1 MQCMSPSNN
10 FPQSD
15 RKLNDLRDEVSQQHL
30 AGTLTLPRFHPQ
42 PTPSSFLHHLQAFTF
57 PTPPSTSKA
66 PSSTSMELAMGAIGS
81 VLPRL
86 AELLMEE
93 YKLQKCVKHDVESL
107 SRELAAMHIALEKV
121 AKVPREQLEPDVKLW
136 ASNVR
141 ELSYAVEDAIDTFIA
156 RVVEGSNHVNPV
168 DQGFFKRILNKT
180 SDLIKKGKAR
190 RKIAEGIG
198 DIKELAEEVAK
209 LRARYKFDAAAAATP
224 ATATVDPRILALYKD
239 VAELVG
245 IEEARDELIGMLSRP
260 GDDQLKIVSI
270 VGFGGLGKTTLAK
283 VVYDK
288 LKGQFD
294 CGAFVSVGQN
304 PDMKKVFTDIIYDLD
319 RQRYI
324 SIHNSK
330 MDERLL
336 INELRDFLQNKR
348 YIIIIDDIWDEK
360 LWEYIKCAFYKNKL
374 CSRIITT
381 TRKVTV
387 SKACCSHDDA
397 IYRMKPLS
405 DAASKRLFFRRIFK
419 HDNGCPPELEQV
431 QTRDQWHDV
440 FNSIGRGLTEE
451 PKVEDMTK
459 ILSFSYYDL
468 PCHLKT
474 CLLYLSIFPE
484 DFLISRDH
492 LVRMWIAEGVVQ
504 KTTNQQDNVLVELG
518 ENYFYELI
526 NRSMIQPWDEN
537 DNAIISCRVHDMVLD
552 LILSLSNEEN
562 FVTVLD
568 QERGASSLSKAH
580 RISLRDSNAVHTIP
594 EATVPKVRFLSV
606 LRTDVNMTTAMTCF
620 PILRVLD
627 LYNCLFEESYHL
639 KHLGNL
645 FHLRYLRLHC
655 ACITK
660 LPNEIGNLQFLQTLD
675 VFRSGIKELPPAI
688 YQLRRLMFLYFPDDI
703 SLSDRIGE
711 LTSLLELSTVD
722 VLRSTSSVDVNGD
735 SFTLLKALGNL
746 TELRDLTIQ
755 VWSEVSNIGR
765 ILGEVL
771 CNLRKLRRLI
781 LWGAH
786 GIIHLDSLAEFLDLP
801 HHIRLLQIQPMYFFT
816 ELPAWFNSP
825 LDLPYL
831 YFLDLSIHD
840 MRQEHV
846 EKLGRLP
853 ALHVLWIQIN
863 RESEWLVIGAGA
875 FPSLTDCTFI
885 QYNGLVFQPG
895 AMPKVKKLE
904 FMINALDSEDIDFDV
919 GLGNLASIE
928 EVTIDLLCEDALEW
942 EVEEVE
948 NVLRHVAD
956 IHPKHPTLEIRR
968 SDEDKMALYD
978 DEEQQPQDPMEDT

>member
-1 MQCMSPSNN
+1 MQCMSLSNN

-15 RKLNDLRDEVSQQHL
+15 RKNEVSQQHL
-30 AGTLTLPRFHPQ
+30 AGTLTLPRFHP
-42 PTPSSFLHHLQAFTF
+42 PPIFFLLLPPAPGIHF
-57 PTPPSTSKA
+57 PHSTSKA
-66 PSSTSMELAMGAIGS
+66 PSPTSMELAMGAIGS

-86 AELLMEE
+86 AELLKEE
-93 YKLQKCVKHDVESL
+93 YKLQKGVKNDVESL
-107 SRELAAMHIALEKV
+107 SRELAAMHIALERV
-121 AKVPREQLEPDVKLW
+121 AKVPREMVELDVKLW

-141 ELSYAVEDAIDTFIA
+141 ELSYAIEDAIDAFVV
-156 RVVEGSNHVNPV
+156 RVAEGSNLV
-168 DQGFFKRILNKT
+168 DPINQGFFKRILRKT
-180 SDLIKKGKAR
+180 SDLIRKGKAR
-190 RKIAEGIG
+190 REIAEGIC
-198 DIKELAEEVAK
+198 DIKELADEVAE
-209 LRARYKFDAAAAATP
+209 LRARYKFDAAAAATTP

-239 VAELVG
+239 ITELVG

-260 GDDQLKIVSI
+260 ADDDQLNIVSV

-288 LKGQFD
+288 LRGQFD
-294 CGAFVSVGQN
+294 CAAFVSVGQN
-304 PDMKKVFTDIIYDLD
+304 PDLKKVLTDMIYDLD

-324 SIHNSK
+324 SIHNSR

-336 INELRDFLQNKR
+336 INELRDFVQNKR

-360 LWEYIKCAFYKNKL
+360 LWEYIKCAFYRNKL

-405 DAASKRLFFRRIFK
+405 DDASKRLFYKRIFK
-419 HDNGCPPELEQV
+419 HDNGCPPELEQVSIGILKKCAGMPLAIITIASLLANKQV

-440 FNSIGRGLTEE
+440 FNSIGRGLTKE

-484 DFLISRDH
+484 DFIISRDH

-504 KTTNQQDNVLVELG
+504 KTTNQKDDVLVELG

-537 DNAIISCRVHDMVLD
+537 DFMYYKDGYDNAIISCRVHDMVLD

-562 FVTVLD
+562 FVTILD

-580 RISLRDSNAVHTIP
+580 RISLRDCNVVHTIP
-594 EATVPKVRFLSV
+594 EATVPK
-606 LRTDVNMTTAMTCF
+606 
-620 PILRVLD
+620 
-627 LYNCLFEESYHL
+627 
-639 KHLGNL
+639 
-645 FHLRYLRLHC
+645 
-655 ACITK
+655 
-660 LPNEIGNLQFLQTLD
+660 TLD
-675 VFRSGIKELPPAI
+675 VHRSLSIKELPPAI
-688 YQLRRLMFLYFPDDI
+688 YQLRRLMFLYFHENI

-711 LTSLLELSTVD
+711 LTSLLELSPVD
-722 VLRSTSSVDVNGD
+722 VFRRTSSIDVNGD
-735 SFTLLKALGNL
+735 SFSLLKALGNL

-755 VWSEVSNIGR
+755 VWSSEVSSIGR

-771 CNLRKLRRLI
+771 CNLHKLRRLI
-781 LWGAH
+781 LQGVH
-786 GIIHLDSLAEFLDLP
+786 RIVHLDSLPEFLDLP
-801 HHIRLLQIQPMYFFT
+801 QHIHVLGIKPMYFFT
-816 ELPAWFNSP
+816 VLPVWFNSP
-825 LDLPYL
+825 IDLPYL
-831 YFLDLSIHD
+831 SFLDLSICD

-853 ALHVLWIQIN
+853 ALQVLWIQIN

-885 QYNGLVFQPG
+885 QYCGLVFQPG
-895 AMPKVKKLE
+895 AMPKVRKLE
-904 FMINALDSEDIDFDV
+904 FKINVVDSEDINFDV

-928 EVTIDLLCEDALEW
+928 EVTIDLLCEDAVEW

-956 IHPKHPTLEIRR
+956 IHPKHPTLEMRR
-968 SDEDKMALYD
+968 SDEDKMVLD
-978 DEEQQPQDPMEDT
+978 DEEEQQSEDPMEDSDMEENRAPDSMASESS

>member
-1 MQCMSPSNN
+1 MHIKLCDLFNAN
-10 FPQSD
+10 FPGA
-15 RKLNDLRDEVSQQHL
+15 RKEFSRGTERRCSACLFLTTFHKVIGKNEVSQQHL
-30 AGTLTLPRFHPQ
+30 AGTLTLPRFHP
-42 PTPSSFLHHLQAFTF
+42 PPIFFLLLPPAPGIHF
-57 PTPPSTSKA
+57 PHCTSKA
-66 PSSTSMELAMGAIGS
+66 PSPTSMELAMGAIGS

-86 AELLMEE
+86 AELLKEE
-93 YKLQKCVKHDVESL
+93 YKLQKGVKNDVESL
-107 SRELAAMHIALEKV
+107 SRELAAMHIALERV
-121 AKVPREQLEPDVKLW
+121 AKVPREMVELDVKLW

-141 ELSYAVEDAIDTFIA
+141 ELSYAIEDAIDAFVV
-156 RVVEGSNHVNPV
+156 RVAEGSNLV
-168 DQGFFKRILNKT
+168 DPINQGFFKRILRKT
-180 SDLIKKGKAR
+180 SDLIRKGKAR
-190 RKIAEGIG
+190 REIAEGIC
-198 DIKELAEEVAK
+198 DIKELADEVAE
-209 LRARYKFDAAAAATP
+209 LRARYKFDAAAAATTP

-239 VAELVG
+239 ITELVG

-260 GDDQLKIVSI
+260 ADDDQLNIVSV

-288 LKGQFD
+288 LRGQFD
-294 CGAFVSVGQN
+294 CAAFVSVGQN
-304 PDMKKVFTDIIYDLD
+304 PDLKKVLTDMIYDLD
-319 RQRYI
+319 RQ
-324 SIHNSK
+324 
-330 MDERLL
+330 
-336 INELRDFLQNKR
+336 R

-360 LWEYIKCAFYKNKL
+360 LWEYIKCAFYRNKL

-405 DAASKRLFFRRIFK
+405 DDASKRLFYKRIFK

-431 QTRDQWHDV
+431 SIGILKKCAGMPLAIITIASLLANKQVQTRDQWHDV
-440 FNSIGRGLTEE
+440 FKSIGHGLTEE

-484 DFLISRDH
+484 DFTIRRDH

-504 KTTNQQDNVLVELG
+504 KTTHQKDDVLVELG

-537 DNAIISCRVHDMVLD
+537 DFMYYKDGYDNAIISCRVHDMVLD

-562 FVTVLD
+562 FVTILD

-580 RISLRDSNAVHTIP
+580 RISLRDCNVVHTIP
-594 EATVPKVRFLSV
+594 EATVPK
-606 LRTDVNMTTAMTCF
+606 
-620 PILRVLD
+620 
-627 LYNCLFEESYHL
+627 
-639 KHLGNL
+639 
-645 FHLRYLRLHC
+645 
-655 ACITK
+655 
-660 LPNEIGNLQFLQTLD
+660 TLD
-675 VFRSGIKELPPAI
+675 VLGSFSIEELPPAI
-688 YQLRRLMFLYFPDDI
+688 YQLRRLMFLYFPENI

-711 LTSLLELSTVD
+711 LTSLLELSPVH
-722 VLRSTSSVDVNGD
+722 VFRRTSSIDVNGD
-735 SFTLLKALGNL
+735 SFSLLKALGNL

-755 VWSEVSNIGR
+755 VWSSEVSSIG

-771 CNLRKLRRLI
+771 CNLHKLRRLI
-781 LWGAH
+781 LRGVH
-786 GIIHLDSLAEFLDLP
+786 GIVHLDSLPEFLDLP
-801 HHIRLLQIQPMYFFT
+801 QHIHVLGIKPMYFFT
-816 ELPAWFNSP
+816 VLPVWFNSP
-825 LDLPYL
+825 IDLPYL
-831 YFLDLSIHD
+831 SFLDLSICD

-853 ALHVLWIQIN
+853 ALQVLWIQIN

-885 QYNGLVFQPG
+885 QYCGLVFQPG
-895 AMPKVKKLE
+895 AMPKVRKLE
-904 FMINALDSEDIDFDV
+904 FNINVVDSEDINFDV

-928 EVTIDLLCEDALEW
+928 EVTIDLLCEDAVEW

-956 IHPKHPTLEIRR
+956 IHPKHPTLEMCR
-968 SDEDKMALYD
+968 SDEDKMVLD
-978 DEEQQPQDPMEDT
+978 DEEEQQSEDPMEDSDMEENRALDSMASESS

>member
-1 MQCMSPSNN
+1 
-10 FPQSD
+10 
-15 RKLNDLRDEVSQQHL
+15 
-30 AGTLTLPRFHPQ
+30 
-42 PTPSSFLHHLQAFTF
+42 
-57 PTPPSTSKA
+57 
-66 PSSTSMELAMGAIGS
+66 MELAMGAIGS

-86 AELLMEE
+86 AELLKEE
-93 YKLQKCVKHDVESL
+93 YKLQKGVKNDVESL
-107 SRELAAMHIALEKV
+107 SRELAAMHIALERV
-121 AKVPREQLEPDVKLW
+121 AKVPREMVELDVKLW

-141 ELSYAVEDAIDTFIA
+141 ELSYAIEDAIDAFVV
-156 RVVEGSNHVNPV
+156 RVAEGSNLV
-168 DQGFFKRILNKT
+168 DPINQGFFKRILRKT
-180 SDLIKKGKAR
+180 SDLIKTGKAR
-190 RKIAEGIG
+190 REIADGIC
-198 DIKELAEEVAK
+198 DIKELADEVAK
-209 LRARYKFDAAAAATP
+209 LRARYKFDAAAAAATTP

-239 VAELVG
+239 ITELVG

-260 GDDQLKIVSI
+260 ADDDQLNIVSV

-283 VVYDK
+283 LVYDK

-294 CGAFVSVGQN
+294 CAAFVSVGQN
-304 PDMKKVFTDIIYDLD
+304 PDLKKVLTDMIYDLD

-336 INELRDFLQNKR
+336 INELRDFLHNKR

-360 LWEYIKCAFYKNKL
+360 LWEYIKCAFYRNKL

-405 DAASKRLFFRRIFK
+405 DDASKRLFYKRIFK
-419 HDNGCPPELEQV
+419 HDNGCPPELEQVSIGILKKCAGMPLAIITIASLLANKQV

-484 DFLISRDH
+484 DFIISRDH

-504 KTTNQQDNVLVELG
+504 KTTNQKDDVLVELG

-537 DNAIISCRVHDMVLD
+537 DFMYYKDGYDNAIISCRVHDMVLD
-552 LILSLSNEEN
+552 LILSLSKEEN
-562 FVTVLD
+562 FVTILD

-580 RISLRDSNAVHTIP
+580 RISLRDCNVVHTIP
-594 EATVPKVRFLSV
+594 EATVPKVRFLSL
-606 LRTDVNMTTAMTCF
+606 LRADVHMTPAITSF

-627 LYNCLFEESYHL
+627 LYNCHFEESYHL

-655 ACITK
+655 GCITK

-675 VFRSGIKELPPAI
+675 VHGSRSIKELPPAI
-688 YQLRRLMFLYFPDDI
+688 YQLRRLMFLYFPENI

-711 LTSLLELSTVD
+711 LTSLLELSPVD
-722 VLRSTSSVDVNGD
+722 VFRRTSSIDVNGD
-735 SFTLLKALGNL
+735 SFSLLKALGNL
-746 TELRDLTIQ
+746 TELRDLTIE
-755 VWSEVSNIGR
+755 VWSSEVSSIGR

-771 CNLRKLRRLI
+771 CNLHKLRRLI
-781 LWGAH
+781 LRGVH
-786 GIIHLDSLAEFLDLP
+786 GIVHLDSLPEFLDLP
-801 HHIRLLQIQPMYFFT
+801 QHIHVLGIKPMYFFT
-816 ELPAWFNSP
+816 VLPVWFNSP
-825 LDLPYL
+825 IDLPYL
-831 YFLDLSIHD
+831 SFLDLSICD

-853 ALHVLWIQIN
+853 ALQVLWIQIN

-885 QYNGLVFQPG
+885 QYCGLVFQPG
-895 AMPKVKKLE
+895 AMPKVRKLE
-904 FMINALDSEDIDFDV
+904 FNINVVDSEDINFDV

-928 EVTIDLLCEDALEW
+928 EVTIDLLCEDAVEW

-956 IHPKHPTLEIRR
+956 IHPKHPTLEMRR
-968 SDEDKMALYD
+968 SDEDKMVLD
-978 DEEQQPQDPMEDT
+978 DEEEQQSEDPMEDSDMEENRAPDSMASESS